1 VEKFNDKMAKLAFE
15 ADGNVVGESFIIQ
28 PDKNTAGKLGV
39 LFGIIEAYN
48 INDNFLDGFIG
59 AANDLKTEFYLPPF
73 NTERGVER
81 RFEEAISRANRRILA
96 AVNQSVE
103 EIDLRN
109 ISAAIGLFHGNH
121 VYLSS
126 VGRVKALFFR
136 RKKNQEILI
145 IDILSG
151 NGETRYRPEPEK
163 VFANILS
170 GEMSPKDGLL
180 LMNEEFLGFFA
191 QKDLG
196 EIILDNNAQNSKS
209 IINETLLEK
218 IAKKNFYGIILAPE
232 TELAPEPVVMENT
245 LIAADSSQAGRSGRQ
260 TAAADSNIKPIS
272 GRVPPELITPRKIRQ
287 NVPTQRSI
295 DQLLYTQV
303 KTEKYLTPSLL
314 PPWKKL
320 LLIIWAAVKR
330 NSLILGRQTRKLSLV
345 GIAFLKDKIKAKR
358 QTILETTA
366 PEPKIHIYN
375 EPEPEE
381 APEENHAAMEE
392 PIIEMAEPDELPAEI
407 EIDAVAEEAIDG
419 QGGEEKFASPEP
431 EQLDPPPLLIEEI
444 KVAETKPP
452 SRMSEKANFFLN
464 GQIIKFLELKRGQQI
479 VLIIGLIMIFLF
491 SQSVVMIGR
500 SSDKSQGSSINS
512 DLANQIE
519 TQLDSAEAQ
528 NIFNDEVGAV
538 ASLRKARELLAQ
550 IPDKR
555 LNKLLRENL
564 QAKIDKTAGILQ
576 KIKYLENPPA
586 IASLDLGQAV
596 ELVGLA
602 KTGKVFW
609 AFDNLSRS
617 LIRFD
622 TATVNLATVTTTVS
636 SIQRLSA
643 IDDKNLILSASGG
656 LYKYDIAK
664 QASSKTKPSKNY
676 FQIKLPPAA
685 SPLIDPALAT
695 STVSMSLAS
704 DIYSYYLDSKNGRII
719 VVDKTGVLKRQ
730 YYSSALNGAGSF
742 AASTK
747 DKKIWFYNSGKIFQ
761 IDLDF

>member
-1 VEKFNDKMAKLAFE
+1 MAKLALE

-28 PDKNTAGKLGV
+28 PDKNTAGKLGI
-39 LFGIIEAYN
+39 LFGVIEAYN
-48 INDNFLDGFIG
+48 INDNFLDGFIS

-73 NTERGVER
+73 NTERGVEK
-81 RFEEAISRANRRILA
+81 RFEEAIGRANRRILA
-96 AVNQSVE
+96 AINQSVE

-126 VGRVKALFFR
+126 VGRIKALFFR

-180 LMNEEFLGFFA
+180 LMNEEFLGFFS
-191 QKDLG
+191 QKELG
-196 EIILDNNAQNSKS
+196 EIILDNNAPNSKR

-218 IAKKNFYGIILAPE
+218 IAKKNFYSIILAPE
-232 TELAPEPVVMENT
+232 IEIAPEPVVMEKT
-245 LIAADSSQAGRSGRQ
+245 PIAANNSQADRFSNQ
-260 TAAADSNIKPIS
+260 MAASDSNVKPIS

-320 LLIIWAAVKR
+320 LLIIWTAVKK
-330 NSLILGRQTRKLSLV
+330 NSLVIGRQTRKLSLA
-345 GIAFLKDKIKAKR
+345 GIAFLRNKIKAKK
-358 QTILETTA
+358 QPAIEMIA

-381 APEENHAAMEE
+381 TPAEDEIAIEE
-392 PIIEMAEPDELPAEI
+392 PIVGKIETEELSAENEFDIATEEPIAEQ
-407 EIDAVAEEAIDG
+407 DSK
-419 QGGEEKFASPEP
+419 EKFIAPEP
-431 EQLDPPPLLIEEI
+431 ERIDPPSLLIEEI
-444 KVAETKPP
+444 KVAEAMPP
-452 SRMSEKANFFLN
+452 GKLTEKTNFFIN
-464 GQIIKFLELKRGQQI
+464 SQIIKFLSLKRGQQI

-500 SSDKSQGSSINS
+500 SSDKSQGSGVNS

-519 TQLDSAEAQ
+519 TQLNSAEAQ

-564 QAKIDKTAGILQ
+564 QAKIDKTAGNLQ

-586 IASLDLGQAV
+586 IANLDLGQAT
-596 ELVGLA
+596 ELAGLA

-622 TATVNLATVTTTVS
+622 TATGNLNTVTTTLS
-636 SIQRLSA
+636 AINKLSA
-643 IDDKNLILSASGG
+643 IDDKNLILTGSNG

-664 QASSKTKPSKNY
+664 RTSSKTKPAKDY
-676 FQIKLPPAA
+676 FQIKLPTVA
-685 SPLIDPALAT
+685 SPLIDPPLAS
-695 STVSMSLAS
+695 STIAMSITS
-704 DIYSYYLDSKNGRII
+704 DIYSYYLDSENGRII
-719 VVDKTGVLKRQ
+719 ITDKNGVLKRQ
-730 YYSSALNGAGSF
+730 YYSNALSDAGSF
-742 AASTK
+742 SASSK
-747 DKKIWFYNSGKIFQ
+747 DKKIWFYNSSKIYQ